1 MQQFQLHYQQPARL
15 FPKAPLLLL
24 PLAAAAAILLFS
36 GHWMLLVTAT
46 CLGLALWHRVQRI
59 ERALAKPTPGTA
71 RLNPVDGGISSGQP
85 STVRPARRSAVVSDG
100 GSFERAL

>member
-24 PLAAAAAILLFS
+24 PLAAAAAMLLFS
-36 GHWMLLVTAT
+36 GHWMLLVTAA
-46 CLGLALWHRVQRI
+46 CLCLALWHRVQCI
-59 ERALAKPTPGTA
+59 GRAHSAPTAETA
-71 RLNPVDGGISSGQP
+71 RLDSVDGGISSGQP
-85 STVRPARRSAVVSDG
+85 STVRRSRRSTVVSDG